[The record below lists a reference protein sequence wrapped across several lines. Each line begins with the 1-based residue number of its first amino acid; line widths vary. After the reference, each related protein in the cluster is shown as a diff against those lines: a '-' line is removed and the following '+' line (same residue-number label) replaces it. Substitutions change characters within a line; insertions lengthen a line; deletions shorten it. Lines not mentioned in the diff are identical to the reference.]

1 MNIAVIL
8 AGGTGAR
15 IGGELPKQFFLV
27 NHKTIM
33 EYTIE
38 AFEHHPEIDSI
49 YIVCKQEYI
58 DFVKNIVTTNQYS
71 KIAGVIPGG
80 RERYESSIAAIHAI
94 KDCHSN
100 ILLHDCARPLVSK
113 RIIHDCI
120 EALKHHEAVSVAVR
134 TTDTIYMSNEKNEIV
149 MIPERSVLR
158 NAQTPQCFRY
168 PIIKK
173 AYESAK
179 SDLQFK
185 PTDDC
190 SVVMK
195 YLPQTPIFIVEGET
209 TNIKITYKEDIK
221 FFEEMLQR
229 KMD

>member
-1 MNIAVIL
+1 
-8 AGGTGAR
+8 
-15 IGGELPKQFFLV
+15 
-27 NHKTIM
+27 
-33 EYTIE
+33 
-38 AFEHHPEIDSI
+38 
-49 YIVCKQEYI
+49 
-58 DFVKNIVTTNQYS
+58 
-71 KIAGVIPGG
+71 
-80 RERYESSIAAIHAI
+80 
-94 KDCHSN
+94 
-100 ILLHDCARPLVSK
+100 
-113 RIIHDCI
+113 
-120 EALKHHEAVSVAVR
+120 
-134 TTDTIYMSNEKNEIV
+134 